1 MATDNP
7 SDVLDNEELMHFAIE
22 AAPNGMVIVDDRGTI
37 VLANSSAESQFGYAR
52 NELLGQ
58 PIERLVPPRFAQA
71 HPQLRSNYLRQ
82 PKARAMG
89 HGRDLYGLH
98 RDGIEIPVEIGLN
111 PISIGER
118 IYTLATILDITERQ
132 RSQEMVHLAVEAAP
146 NGMVMTDKNG
156 TITLVNSMIE
166 TLFGYSRDEL
176 IGANIDMLVPERF
189 KQHHPEVR
197 HAYTARPVSRAMG
210 QGRDLYALNK
220 KGEEFPVEIG
230 LNPLDTATGVMI
242 LASVVDITERKQQEE
257 SLKSAL
263 LEKEVLLAE
272 IHHRVK
278 NNLQIIDSL
287 IGMQMDHVAGE
298 QARAA
303 LMDSQNRVK
312 TISLTHQILYQSQDF
327 AHIDAGEFIASLTH
341 NLVQSYGMDRARI
354 DLELDVDPLILSMNR
369 SLPLGLIVNELVS
382 NALKHAFPEN
392 RTGKLTVS
400 LKAENASRAM
410 LAVTDTG
417 VGLPSGRTG
426 REGETLGLR
435 LLEALASQIE
445 ADLKVRACNPTS
457 FQLIFDPRQ
466 MEADQVPS

>member
-1 MATDNP
+1 
-7 SDVLDNEELMHFAIE
+7 
-22 AAPNGMVIVDDRGTI
+22 
-37 VLANSSAESQFGYAR
+37 
-52 NELLGQ
+52 
-58 PIERLVPPRFAQA
+58 
-71 HPQLRSNYLRQ
+71 
-82 PKARAMG
+82 
-89 HGRDLYGLH
+89 
-98 RDGIEIPVEIGLN
+98 
-111 PISIGER
+111 
-118 IYTLATILDITERQ
+118 
-132 RSQEMVHLAVEAAP
+132 
-146 NGMVMTDKNG
+146 
-156 TITLVNSMIE
+156 
-166 TLFGYSRDEL
+166 EL

-189 KQHHPEVR
+189 RQHHPEVR

-287 IGMQMDHVAGE
+287 IGMQMEHVAGE

-382 NALKHAFPEN
+382 NALKHAFPES
-392 RTGKLTVS
+392 RAGKLTVS
-400 LKAENASRAM
+400 LKAESASRAM

-435 LLEALASQIE
+435 LLEALALQIE
-445 ADLKVRACNPTS
+445 ADLKVRAGNPTS